1 MLGQAKQIKTVED
14 NAPRS
19 VFEWLGNL
27 RCINMFHR
35 SALHLAYPDR
45 TERFSWKENSENI

>member
-1 MLGQAKQIKTVED
+1 MLGQAKQTKNVED
-14 NAPRS
+14 SAPRS

-27 RCINMFHR
+27 TCINMFHG

-45 TERFSWKENSENI
+45 TEWFSWKENSETV